1 MGDRAIGRLGDWG
14 GAGDTTVKERQD
26 MRVLQVGRGLDLG
39 EEPLG
44 ADHGGEFRPQHLDR
58 YFALVPD
65 VVCEVDGGHAALAE
79 LPLDGVA
86 VGERGGQAVNGV
98 CQRCLG

>member
-1 MGDRAIGRLGDWG
+1 MA
-14 GAGDTTVKERQD
+14 V
-26 MRVLQVGRGLDLG
+26 VLISARNRS
-39 EEPLG
+39 PPRN
-44 ADHGGEFRPQHLDR
+44 GGELGPLHLER
-58 YFALVPD
+58 HRAVVAD
-65 VVCEVDGGHAALAE
+65 VVGEVDGGHPAGAE